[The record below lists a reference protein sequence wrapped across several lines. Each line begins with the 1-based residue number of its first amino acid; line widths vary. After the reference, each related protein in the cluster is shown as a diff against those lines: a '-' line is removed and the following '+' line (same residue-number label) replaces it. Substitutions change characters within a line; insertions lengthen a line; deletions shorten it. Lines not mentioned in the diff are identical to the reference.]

1 MSVSSTVL
9 LTKDY
14 QSMILHHSS
23 KAKHQ
28 KTSPQKRLTG
38 LPQPPAATG
47 EMHRCVGSKA
57 SLEAGWR
64 GFTKVILLTN
74 WQDGS
79 DSLILPRKW
88 DLCLWLPML
97 WSCSECLFKDFLG
110 KELEVFSFVMGLWKT
125 NFPLW
130 CRVWGLGTASLAPC
144 YLPLPWRA
152 RRLRRAPSG
161 CGNTNPPNKKKVLT
175 KRGGGVTKWVILWRS
190 MLCVCCLF
198 CSDWIL

>member
-130 CRVWGLGTASLAPC
+130 CRVWGLGTASLAPVTC
-144 YLPLPWRA
+144 HCHGGPGDCAEHQVAAETRTLRTRKKCLP
-152 RRLRRAPSG
+152 
-161 CGNTNPPNKKKVLT
+161 N
-175 KRGGGVTKWVILWRS
+175 GGGVTKWVILWRS